1 MWLGMRIS
9 LPSGHGELLIKET
22 ELKLRLCNC
31 NFSYFLYVPSLYIG
45 EVMERSTHFNIQR
58 LFHGAQTSVS
68 C

>member
-45 EVMERSTHFNIQR
+45 EVMERSTHFNI
-58 LFHGAQTSVS
+58 
-68 C
+68 